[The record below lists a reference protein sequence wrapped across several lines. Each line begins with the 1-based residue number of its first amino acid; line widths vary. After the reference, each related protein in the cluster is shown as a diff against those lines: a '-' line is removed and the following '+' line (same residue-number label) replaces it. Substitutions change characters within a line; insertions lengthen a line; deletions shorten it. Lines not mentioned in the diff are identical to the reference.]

1 MPSKIQYEKALNKA
15 QLSAV
20 TAPDGPI
27 LVIAGAG
34 SGKTRTLVYRV
45 AWLVERGVPPKEIL
59 LLTFT
64 RKAAKEM
71 LERAAKLTDRRCR
84 EVSGGT
90 FHSLAHRVL
99 RQEAKRVGF
108 TPSFTIMDRSDME
121 EAAHALIHE
130 VDGEKRPMRLPRSS
144 TISTI
149 LSKAANME
157 KSLAEIMEIEYP
169 QFLPVLSKIEH
180 LLPIYKEYKRKNN
193 LMDYDDLILFFRLI
207 LKENEDIR
215 LTLANRYKHIMV
227 DEYQDT
233 NTIQADIIRY
243 LGSPHKNVMVVGDDS
258 QSIYSFRGA
267 NFKNMF
273 DFPVSFPEARIIKLE
288 ENYRSTQSILTMT
301 NALMDQ
307 ATQKYTKCLFTRR
320 GGDEV
325 PLTIGTGTERDQA
338 VYVCRAIET
347 LMDEGRQLRD
357 IAVLFRASYHSFEL
371 ELELARRTI
380 PFVKY
385 GGFKFME
392 SAHIKDLLVH
402 LRVILNKED
411 ILSWGRLLRL
421 IKNIGPGK
429 SQAIT
434 DWMKKED
441 VLPARVDKWPGANKE
456 KEGLVTLAKLMSALS
471 KPNLRPEQGVELA
484 VEYYSPLLKEK
495 FDDFPRRQQELE
507 QLTSMAGRYRSLR
520 AFLDDLS
527 LEPPASPVDVRPLDK
542 TDYLTLST
550 VHSAKG
556 LEWGVVFII
565 WLVDGRFPPG
575 RSFTNMESLEEELR
589 LLYVAATRAKD
600 RLFMVYPGQEVMHNS
615 GGWKGNYKGGLSSFI
630 SALPQDVIEHRSFVS
645 SYPPAIATL
654 ATISPTPVM
663 HERAGVFPDN
673 AMLKA
678 TPFTKSMDPL
688 ATDSSGLKPGDRV
701 NHPAFGTGVIAKF
714 LGEDRVEVIF
724 KDRGLKLLHLG
735 YTSLEKI

>member
-1 MPSKIQYEKALNKA
+1 MSSKIQYEKVLNKA

-34 SGKTRTLVYRV
+34 SGKTRALVYRV
-45 AWLVERGVPPKEIL
+45 AWLVERGVPPGEIL

-71 LERAAKLTDRRCR
+71 LERAAKLTDTRCR

-90 FHSLAHRVL
+90 FHSLAQHVL
-99 RQEAKRVGF
+99 RGEAKRVGF
-108 TPSFTIMDRSDME
+108 SPSFTIMDRSDME

-130 VDGEKRPMRLPRSS
+130 VDGEKRPMRLPKSS

-149 LSKAANME
+149 LSKAANIE
-157 KSLAEIMEIEYP
+157 KPVAEIMEAEYP
-169 QFLPVLSKIEH
+169 QFLPVLPQIEH
-180 LLPIYKEYKRKNN
+180 LSKIYKEYKRKSN
-193 LMDYDDLILFFRLI
+193 LMDYDDLIIYFREL
-207 LKENEDIR
+207 LKEHEETR
-215 LTLANRYKHIMV
+215 LRLGNRYKYIMV

-243 LGSPHKNVMVVGDDS
+243 IGSSHKNVMVVGDDS

-325 PLTIGTGTERDQA
+325 PLTVGTGTERDQA
-338 VYVCRAIET
+338 VYICRTIES
-347 LMDEGRQLRD
+347 LMHEGRQLRD

-371 ELELARRTI
+371 ELELARHTI
-380 PFVKY
+380 PFAKY

-392 SAHIKDLLVH
+392 SAHIKDLLAH
-402 LRVILNKED
+402 LRAIINRQDV
-411 ILSWGRLLRL
+411 LSWGRLLRL

-429 SQAIT
+429 SQAII

-441 VLPARVDKWPGANKE
+441 VLPARVDEWPGGNKE

-471 KPNLRPEQGVELA
+471 ERDLGPEKGVELA
-484 VEYYSPLLKEK
+484 VEYYNPFLKER

-507 QLTSMAGRYRSLR
+507 QLISMAGRYRSLR
-520 AFLDDLS
+520 TFLDDLS
-527 LEPPASPVDVRPLDK
+527 LEPPASLVDVRPLDK
-542 TDYLTLST
+542 KDCLTLST
-550 VHSAKG
+550 IHSAKG

-565 WLVDGRFPPG
+565 WLVDGRFPTA
-575 RSFTNMESLEEELR
+575 RSLKNMESLEEELR

-600 RLFMVYPGQEVMHNS
+600 KLIMVYPGQGVMYNS
-615 GGWKGNYKGGLSSFI
+615 GGWRGNYNGGLSSFI

-645 SYPPAIATL
+645 SIV
-654 ATISPTPVM
+654 S
-663 HERAGVFPDN
+663 PDN
-673 AMLKA
+673 TTLSSR
-678 TPFTKSMDPL
+678 PFGKSMDLSAVGP
-688 ATDSSGLKPGDRV
+688 SGLKPGDRV
-701 NHPAFGTGVIAKF
+701 KHPAFGIGVIGRF
-714 LGEDRVEVIF
+714 LDEDRVEVIF
-724 KDRGLKLLHLG
+724 KDRGIKLLHLG

>member
-1 MPSKIQYEKALNKA
+1 MPGKIRYEKVLNKA

-45 AWLVERGVPPKEIL
+45 AWLVERGVPPKDIL

-71 LERAAKLTDRRCR
+71 LERAAKLTDGRCR
-84 EVSGGT
+84 QVSGGT
-90 FHSLAHRVL
+90 FHSLAQHVL
-99 RQEAKRVGF
+99 REEAKRVGF
-108 TPSFTIMDRSDME
+108 APSFTIMDRSDME

-130 VDGEKRPMRLPRSS
+130 VDGKKGAMRLPRSS
-144 TISTI
+144 TISNI
-149 LSKAANME
+149 LSKAANIE
-157 KSLAEIMEIEYP
+157 KSLAEIMETDYP
-169 QFLPVLSKIEH
+169 QFLPVLPQIEH

-193 LMDYDDLILFFRLI
+193 LMDYDDLILFLRLL

-215 LTLANRYKHIMV
+215 LTLANRYKYIMV

-243 LGSPHKNVMVVGDDS
+243 LASPHKNVMVVGDDS

-273 DFPVSFPEARIIKLE
+273 EFPVSFPEARIIKLE

-301 NALMDQ
+301 NTLMDQ

-320 GGDEV
+320 GGDEA

-338 VYVCRAIET
+338 VYVCRAIES

-380 PFVKY
+380 PFAKY

-402 LRVILNKED
+402 LRVILNRED
-411 ILSWGRLLRL
+411 VLSWGRLLRL

-429 SQAIT
+429 SQAII

-441 VLPARVDKWPGANKE
+441 VSPARVNEWPGATKE
-456 KEGLVTLAKLMSALS
+456 KEGLVALAKLINALS
-471 KPNLRPEQGVELA
+471 KPNLRPEKGVKLA
-484 VEYYSPLLKEK
+484 VEYYSPFLRER

-507 QLTSMAGRYRSLR
+507 QLISMAGRYRSLR
-520 AFLDDLS
+520 AFLDYLS

-575 RSFTNMESLEEELR
+575 RSFANIESLEEELR

-600 RLFMVYPGQEVMHNS
+600 KLVMVYPGQEVMHNS
-615 GGWKGNYKGGLSSFI
+615 GGWRGNYRGGLSSFI

-645 SYPPAIATL
+645 SNF
-654 ATISPTPVM
+654 S
-663 HERAGVFPDN
+663 PDN
-673 AMLKA
+673 AIIESS
-678 TPFTKSMDPL
+678 PFAESMDSP
-688 ATDSSGLKPGDRV
+688 AEDSSGLKPGDRV

-714 LGEDRVEVIF
+714 LDEDRVEVIF

>member
-1 MPSKIQYEKALNKA
+1 MSGKIQYQKVLNKA

-45 AWLVERGVPPKEIL
+45 AWLVERGVKPREIL

-71 LERAAKLTDRRCR
+71 LERAAKLTNRRCR

-90 FHSLAHRVL
+90 FHSLAQHVL
-99 RQEAKRVGF
+99 REEAERVGF
-108 TPSFTIMDRSDME
+108 SPSFTIMDRSDMQ
-121 EAAHALIHE
+121 EATHALIPE
-130 VDGEKRPMRLPRSS
+130 ADGEKRPIRFPKSS
-144 TISTI
+144 TISNI

-157 KSLAEIMEIEYP
+157 KPLDEIMEIEYP
-169 QFLPVLSKIEH
+169 QFLPILVQIEH
-180 LLPIYKEYKRKNN
+180 LLRIYKGYKRKNN
-193 LMDYDDLILFFRLI
+193 LMDYDDLILFFRLL

-215 LTLANRYKHIMV
+215 LTLANRYKYIMV

-267 NFKNMF
+267 NFRNMF
-273 DFPVSFPEARIIKLE
+273 EFPVYFPEARVIKLE

-307 ATQKYTKCLFTRR
+307 ASQKYTKCLFTRR
-320 GGDEV
+320 SGDEV
-325 PLTIGTGTERDQA
+325 PLAVDTGTERDQA

-347 LMDEGRQLRD
+347 LLNEGRSLRD
-357 IAVLFRASYHSFEL
+357 IAVLFRAAYHSFEL

-380 PFVKY
+380 PFAKY
-385 GGFKFME
+385 GGFKFVE
-392 SAHIKDLLVH
+392 SAHIKDLLAH
-402 LRVILNKED
+402 LRVITNKKD

-421 IKNIGPGK
+421 IGNIGPGK
-429 SQAIT
+429 SQAII
-434 DWMKKED
+434 DWMKKKD
-441 VLPARVDKWPGANKE
+441 VLPASVDEWPGSSKE
-456 KEGLVTLAKLMSALS
+456 REGLVKLAKLMSGLS
-471 KPNLRPEQGVELA
+471 TPNLRPEKGVELA
-484 VEYYSPLLKEK
+484 AEYYIPFLKER
-495 FDDFPRRQQELE
+495 FDDFPRRQLELE
-507 QLTSMAGRYRSLR
+507 QLISMACRYRSLR

-527 LEPPASPVDVRPLDK
+527 LEPPASPVDIRPLDK
-542 TDYLTLST
+542 EDYLTLST
-550 VHSAKG
+550 IHSAKG
-556 LEWGVVFII
+556 LEWGVIFII

-575 RSFTNMESLEEELR
+575 KSFMNKESLEEELR

-600 RLFMVYPGQEVMHNS
+600 KLIMLCPGRGEVRNFE
-615 GGWKGNYKGGLSSFI
+615 GWSGNYQRGLSSFI
-630 SALPQDVIEHRSFVS
+630 RALPQDVIEHRPFVS
-645 SYPPAIATL
+645 S
-654 ATISPTPVM
+654 
-663 HERAGVFPDN
+663 GVFPDN
-673 AMLKA
+673 VILRSGLFA
-678 TPFTKSMDPL
+678 KSMDSPP
-688 ATDSSGLKPGDRV
+688 ADSSELKPGDRIA
-701 NHPAFGTGVIAKF
+701 HPAFGKGVIARF

-724 KDRGLKLLHLG
+724 KDRGIKLLHLG

>member
-1 MPSKIQYEKALNKA
+1 LSSKIQYEKVLNKA

-71 LERAAKLTDRRCR
+71 LERAANLVDRRCR
-84 EVSGGT
+84 QVSGGT
-90 FHSLAHRVL
+90 FHSLAQHVL
-99 RQEAKRVGF
+99 REEAERVGF

-130 VDGEKRPMRLPRSS
+130 VDTGKRPMRFPKSS

-149 LSKAANME
+149 LSKAANIE
-157 KSLAEIMEIEYP
+157 KPLAEIMEMEYP
-169 QFLPVLSKIEH
+169 QFLPVLPQIER
-180 LLPIYKEYKRKNN
+180 LLQVYKEYKRKNN
-193 LMDYDDLILFFRLI
+193 LMDYDDLLLFIRLL

-215 LTLANRYKHIMV
+215 LALASRYKYIMV

-233 NTIQADIIRY
+233 NIIQADIIRY

-267 NFKNMF
+267 NFENMF

-307 ATQKYTKCLFTRR
+307 ASQKYTKCLFTRR

-338 VYVCRAIET
+338 VYVCRTIET

-371 ELELARRTI
+371 ELELARRAI
-380 PFVKY
+380 PFAKY

-392 SAHIKDLLVH
+392 SAHIKDLLAH
-402 LRVILNKED
+402 LRVIINKED
-411 ILSWGRLLRL
+411 ILGWGRLLRL
-421 IKNIGPGK
+421 IRNIGPGK
-429 SQAIT
+429 SQAII

-441 VLPARVDKWPGANKE
+441 VIPSRVDEWPGGKKE
-456 KEGLVTLAKLMSALS
+456 KEGLATLAKLMNALS
-471 KPNLRPEQGVELA
+471 KPNLRPEKGVKLA
-484 VEYYSPLLKEK
+484 VEYYNPFLKEK

-507 QLTSMAGRYRSLR
+507 QLISVACRHRSLR

-527 LEPPASPVDVRPLDK
+527 LEPPVSPVDVRPLDK

-575 RSFTNMESLEEELR
+575 RSFKNVESLEEELR
-589 LLYVAATRAKD
+589 LLYVAATRARDK
-600 RLFMVYPGQEVMHNS
+600 LIMVYPGQEVMYDS
-615 GGWKGNYKGGLSSFI
+615 GGWRGNYKGGISSFI
-630 SALPQDVIEHRSFVS
+630 SALPQHVIEHRSCTPS
-645 SYPPAIATL
+645 SLSPDDAISGSRLFAES
-654 ATISPTPVM
+654 IDPT
-663 HERAGVFPDN
+663 AAD
-673 AMLKA
+673 L
-678 TPFTKSMDPL
+678 
-688 ATDSSGLKPGDRV
+688 SGLKPGDRV
-701 NHPAFGTGVIAKF
+701 NHPAFGRGVIARF
-714 LGEDRVEVIF
+714 LDEDRVEVIF
-724 KDRGLKLLHLG
+724 QDRGIKLLHLG